1 MQNNTEVIA
10 GLASSVFQDSET
22 KFQKEQDFGRKLFVA
37 AWAVEIMA
45 ASLGLL
51 IAGFVAFDAYSQ
63 NPDES
68 GNGLLNAITGAL
80 PFALIAVIELT
91 KIPLAS
97 GLYKV
102 RNWGWKLFILVALLA
117 LMFVTFE
124 TMFTGLERQMTNI
137 TARITGQKTEIQR
150 LESQIAENERQI
162 VEITERDVESET
174 ADINGQIRTTRDDA
188 KQQLRNLQNSHNSAV
203 VDLEQQLNDLRERQL
218 QSRNLVTSNFDTA
231 IRSANERIKSLDQ
244 KLTEAENRVEQVR
257 FKMADDPAIKKLERE
272 NGDIQSSIDE
282 TVELLGST
290 DDSDIKRV
298 QVLIGVKAD
307 GKRGISTRSAFKEWR
322 EKEEGRIA
330 TNDLKIENIKDELK
344 ADLVKAEAEAE
355 EISNERETWIGER
368 QSLEKQKTN
377 VIKVLADEPP
387 SPELELIGKKIAE
400 VQSKLQ
406 AAKDQYVERE
416 EGIQSQAKTM
426 VKSLTDQ
433 RGAISDNI
441 NSKKQ
446 LVPKLKSGITD
457 LKANIVNIQNEIR
470 KDARNNQVYRFAQKW
485 GQRIGPKLFDREAY
499 EDILDVTEKDIT
511 KVGAFWF
518 GSIAIICATI
528 GTVLALIANI
538 MTDPDAFVQKQKSRK
553 VRPVRRGLRLLFLVV
568 RKKLLKRRE
577 VIEREKI
584 VEVEKLVEVE
594 KEVEKI
600 VEVEKII
607 EIEKE
612 VEKEVEKLV
621 PEIIPIPIFIPS
633 DADHEAEM
641 GKASKYYDAINK
653 TIDDAVK
660 RSSE

>member
-1 MQNNTEVIA
+1 MQNNTDVIA
-10 GLASSVFQDSET
+10 GLASSVFQDTET
-22 KFQKEQDFGRKLFVA
+22 KFQKEQDFGRKLFIA

-63 NPDES
+63 NPDQS

-97 GLYKV
+97 GLYRV
-102 RNWGWKLFILVALLA
+102 RNWGWKIFIAIALLA

-137 TARITGQKTEIQR
+137 TARITDKKTEIQR
-150 LESQIAENERQI
+150 FESQISENQRQI
-162 VEITERDVESET
+162 VQITDRDVAAET
-174 ADINGQIRTTRDDA
+174 ADINNQIARAQADGEQ
-188 KQQLRNLQNSHNSAV
+188 KISQLNASHSTVVAAREDQITDMADRQSALQNS
-203 VDLEQQLNDLRERQL
+203 
-218 QSRNLVTSNFDTA
+218 VTSRYDTA
-231 IRSANERIKSLDQ
+231 IASANERIKSLTENLDSAVGQ
-244 KLTEAENRVEQVR
+244 VDALQIKLDN
-257 FKMADDPAIKKLERE
+257 DPAIKKLELSNDEVRARMKE
-272 NGDIQSSIDE
+272 TEALLSSSDEARIKEGQVRIGVRPDGKFGGRTRSFFETWRVDQELKIDE
-282 TVELLGST
+282 NDVEI
-290 DDSDIKRV
+290 D
-298 QVLIGVKAD
+298 
-307 GKRGISTRSAFKEWR
+307 
-322 EKEEGRIA
+322 
-330 TNDLKIENIKDELK
+330 KIQ
-344 ADLVKAEAEAE
+344 ADLRGGLASLEESVQNRRNELNAEL
-355 EISNERETWIGER
+355 RGR
-368 QSLEKQKTN
+368 QSLEEKRAT
-377 VIKVLADEPP
+377 VISKLISEPP
-387 SPELELIGKKIAE
+387 TPELQLIGQRIDQTRLELTTEIERHSERAERIRSDTQATLNLLIAKRDQISE
-400 VQSKLQ
+400 NVN
-406 AAKDQYVERE
+406 AAK
-416 EGIQSQAKTM
+416 QSLPELQ
-426 VKSLTDQ
+426 
-433 RGAISDNI
+433 SDI
-441 NSKKQ
+441 TT
-446 LVPKLKSGITD
+446 LKS
-457 LKANIVNIQNEIR
+457 KIVTIQNEIR

-485 GQRIGPKLFDREAY
+485 GQRVGPKLSDREAY

-553 VRPVRRGLRLLFLVV
+553 VKPVRRGLRLLFLVV

-584 VEVEKLVEVE
+584 VEVEKLVEIE